1 VTLHFLTI
9 GGVLLLPDR
18 LNARIAEAISDRIA
32 EERASADTASP
43 VWQQRCEVARI
54 AAYSDPERRVFLSHI
69 AEVRGEAAATEL
81 EHSASQL
88 RTSAIFFLARKP
100 S

>member
-1 VTLHFLTI
+1 
-9 GGVLLLPDR
+9 LLLPDR
-18 LNARIAEAISDRIA
+18 LNARIAETIRNTID

-54 AAYSDPERRVFLSHI
+54 ATYSDPERRVFLSHI
-69 AEVRGEAAATEL
+69 AEVRGEAAATDL
-81 EHSASQL
+81 EHSARAL

>member
-1 VTLHFLTI
+1 M
-9 GGVLLLPDR
+9 LLPDR
-18 LNARIAEAISDRIA
+18 LNARIAETIRNTID
-32 EERASADTASP
+32 EERACADTASP

-69 AEVRGEAAATEL
+69 AEVRGEAVATDL
-81 EHSASQL
+81 EQSARAL